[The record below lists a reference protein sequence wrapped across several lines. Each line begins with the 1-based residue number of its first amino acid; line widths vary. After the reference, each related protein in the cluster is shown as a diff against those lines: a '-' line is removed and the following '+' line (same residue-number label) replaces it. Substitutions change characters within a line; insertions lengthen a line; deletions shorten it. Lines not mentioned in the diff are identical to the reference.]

1 MNEIEYLNTIL
12 LKLKKNSEILK
23 NNNISIYYFPSI
35 NICIENLI
43 KFGTWKFRVLNT
55 QALIENIIIIKGNSM
70 NFKPLGERVLVKRTE
85 VENKTASGIYIPDNA
100 KEKPQTAEVVAVG
113 NKVEDV
119 KVGDTIVFEQ
129 YRGTEFKLDG
139 QEYLILNIENVI
151 GVM

>member
-1 MNEIEYLNTIL
+1 
-12 LKLKKNSEILK
+12 
-23 NNNISIYYFPSI
+23 
-35 NICIENLI
+35 
-43 KFGTWKFRVLNT
+43 
-55 QALIENIIIIKGNSM
+55 M

-100 KEKPQTAEVVAVG
+100 KEKPQTAKVVAIG

-129 YRGTEFKLDG
+129 YRETEFKLEG
-139 QEYLILNIENVI
+139 EEYLILNIENVI